1 MGVDFLVFALIVLI
15 IVGVICAIAY
25 YIPFPPP
32 VLWLR
37 WVIPCVALLI
47 ALIVILQHAGALR

>member
-1 MGVDFLVFALIVLI
+1 MSLLIFALFVLI
-15 IVGVICAIAY
+15 IVGIVCAIAY

-32 VLWLR
+32 LSWLK

-47 ALIVILQHAGALR
+47 AVIILMQRMGAV

>member
-1 MGVDFLVFALIVLI
+1 MELLIFAIVVLV
-15 IVGVICAIAY
+15 IVGIVCAIAY

-32 VLWLR
+32 LGWLR

-47 ALIVILQHAGALR
+47 AVIVIVQRMGVI